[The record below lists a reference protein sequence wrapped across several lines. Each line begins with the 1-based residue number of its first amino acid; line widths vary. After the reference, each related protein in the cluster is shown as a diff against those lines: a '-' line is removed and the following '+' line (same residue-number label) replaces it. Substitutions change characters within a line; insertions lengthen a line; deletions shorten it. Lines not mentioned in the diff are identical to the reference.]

1 MRLFYFL
8 ARNISYTFAVVCFIS
23 VVGYFE
29 GLYTYLIAS
38 SFILASYQKI
48 FRIFLQWLPLI
59 FAIMTFIFFIF
70 AGILT
75 PVKIPAFLRRH
86 RRIDA
91 SFKKGFED
99 ETLHKQLYGDF
110 SDLVMNTTT
119 SCVFFTVFIAISMI
133 SVIFYKFY
141 LTGELTLYEARTM
154 IKIVVLATIMFML
167 VYGITAHL
175 FGEFLTN
182 NERSHLYNQVLR
194 KGELIKPHALFSVS
208 VNFGFFVIVMVIII
222 FTFAALLERI
232 KVLENENNL
241 LIIAFLVIAVASS
254 FFFVRINSGSIL
266 SILTDMARV
275 TKEIATGHRAGFR
288 VLSLGKEFS
297 YIEYALMEMAWE
309 IDEHRRNL
317 ELKVQERTEDLE
329 RTMNELKLRDEQI
342 QKQLDMASV
351 IQRSILPS
359 RLDDWNEL
367 KFAVRYR
374 AMEKIG
380 GDFYDVFQL
389 KDNKIGVLMADVS
402 GHGIPAA
409 LVTAMAKISFG
420 NAGTVYSSP
429 KRIFQE
435 VNRNIIDHMKTQDY
449 MTCFMVA
456 IDDDYNV
463 TYSNASHQ
471 KAILLH
477 SEKGE
482 VEYLDT
488 NGLFLG
494 ALEEARDTYEEKIA
508 KLDYGDRL
516 ILYTD
521 GIPEAQNELK
531 QEYSHERFEASILK
545 HKEEDL
551 ETFIDSLLIDVREHI
566 GRMGAIDD
574 ISILVVE
581 LALDEAVDIIK
592 YSKKLISSHKYLE
605 AIDMLETGLNKYPD
619 NQKILYNLGKN
630 YFRVNNFNKT
640 VQTLDRY
647 IENDKKNKFA
657 FYILGAAHYQM
668 MDYRTAIEKFNFALS
683 IDPNMANALFAL
695 GMCYKNLG
703 SYDEAIQIFERV
715 MNIDAGNKMAL
726 FEIKQVEKLKGM
738 ESSTS

>member
-1 MRLFYFL
+1 MRIFYFL
-8 ARNISYTFAVVCFIS
+8 ARNISYTFAVAFFIS
-23 VVGYFE
+23 IVGFFE
-29 GLYTYLIAS
+29 GIYLYLIAS
-38 SFILASYQKI
+38 SFILTSYEKI
-48 FRIFLQWLPLI
+48 FGIFLQWLPII
-59 FAIMTFIFFIF
+59 FGFNLMVYYIFSGFF
-70 AGILT
+70 T
-75 PVKIPAFLRRH
+75 PVKIPAFMKRH
-86 RRIDA
+86 RRIN
-91 SFKKGFED
+91 SEFNSQFKNSESIKE
-99 ETLHKQLYGDF
+99 LYGDF
-110 SDLVMNTTT
+110 SDLVMNNTTA
-119 SCVFFTVFIAISMI
+119 SAFFTVSIAAGMMLVS
-133 SVIFYKFY
+133 FYKFY
-141 LTGELTLYEARTM
+141 FTGEISYFEARTM
-154 IKIVVLATIMFML
+154 IKMIIIATIMFML

-182 NERSHLYNQVLR
+182 NERAFLYNEILK
-194 KGELIKPHALFSVS
+194 KGELIKPHALISVK
-208 VNFGFFVIVMVIII
+208 VNFGFFIFVMVIII

-232 KVLENENNL
+232 KILQQWNNIIIVLF
-241 LIIAFLVIAVASS
+241 LIIGVASA
-254 FFFVRINSGSIL
+254 FFFVSINSGSIL
-266 SILTDMARV
+266 KILADMARV
-275 TKEIATGHRAGFR
+275 TREIASGNKAAFR

-309 IDEHRRNL
+309 IDEHRKNL

-329 RTMNELKLRDEQI
+329 RTMNELKIRDEQI

-389 KDNKIGVLMADVS
+389 KDNKIGILMADVS

-420 NAGTVYSSP
+420 NAGTLFSSP
-429 KRIFQE
+429 RRIFQE
-435 VNRNIIDHMKTQDY
+435 VNKNIIEHMKTQDY

-471 KAILLH
+471 KGILLH
-477 SEKGE
+477 SEKNE
-482 VEYLDT
+482 IEYLDT

-494 ALEEARDTYEEKIA
+494 ALEEARDTYEDKITN
-508 KLDYGDRL
+508 LEYGDRL

-521 GIPEAQNELK
+521 GIPEAQNESK
-531 QEYSHERFEASILK
+531 EEYSNERFESSILQ
-545 HKEEDL
+545 HKEEEL

-566 GRMGAIDD
+566 GNMGAIDD
-574 ISILVVE
+574 ISILVIE
-581 LALDEAVDIIK
+581 LAWDEAIDIIK
-592 YSKKLISSHKYLE
+592 YSKKMINSHKYLE
-605 AIDMLETGLNKYPD
+605 AIEMLESGLTKYPD

-630 YFRVNNFNKT
+630 YFRINNFSKT
-640 VQTLDRY
+640 VQTLDKF

-657 FYILGAAHYQM
+657 YYINGAAHYQM
-668 MDYRTAIEKFNFALS
+668 MDYRSAIEKFNFALG
-683 IDPNMANALFAL
+683 IDPNMSNALFAL
-695 GMCYKNLG
+695 GMCYKNLAE
-703 SYDEAIQIFERV
+703 YDEATQIFERV

-726 FEIKQVEKLKGM
+726 FEIKQIEKLKGM
-738 ESSTS
+738 DNSVS

>member
-8 ARNISYTFAVVCFIS
+8 ARNISYTFAVAFFIS
-23 VVGYFE
+23 VVGFFE
-29 GLYTYLIAS
+29 GFYLYLIAS
-38 SFILASYQKI
+38 SFILTSYEKI
-48 FRIFLQWLPLI
+48 FRLFLQWLPVVFCVVSISYYI
-59 FAIMTFIFFIF
+59 FSGLF
-70 AGILT
+70 T
-75 PVKIPAFLRRH
+75 PIRIPAVMKRH
-86 RRIDA
+86 RRINRV
-91 SFKKGFED
+91 FKENLKTDDPVKEI
-99 ETLHKQLYGDF
+99 YGDF
-110 SDLVMNTTT
+110 SDLVMNNTTA
-119 SCVFFTVFIAISMI
+119 SAFYAIFIALGMI
-133 SVIFYKFY
+133 LIAFFKYY
-141 LTGELTLYEARTM
+141 ITGELTIIDARTM
-154 IKIVVLATIMFML
+154 IKMIVLATIMFML

-182 NERSHLYNQVLR
+182 NERAHLYNEVL
-194 KGELIKPHALFSVS
+194 KQGELIKPHALISVKI
-208 VNFGFFVIVMVIII
+208 NFQFFMIVMVIII

-232 KVLENENNL
+232 KILQQQNNIL
-241 LIIAFLVIAVASS
+241 IVVFLIIALASA
-254 FFFVRINSGSIL
+254 FFFIRINAGSIL
-266 SILTDMARV
+266 SILSDMARV
-275 TKEIATGHRAGFR
+275 TREIASGNRAGFR

-309 IDEHRRNL
+309 IDEHRKNL

-389 KDNKIGVLMADVS
+389 KDNKIGILMADVS

-420 NAGTVYSSP
+420 NAGTLFSSP
-429 KRIFQE
+429 RRIFQE

-482 VEYLDT
+482 VDYLDT

-494 ALEEARDTYEEKIA
+494 ALEEARDTYEEKITT
-508 KLDYGDRL
+508 LEYGDRL

-521 GIPEAQNELK
+521 GIPEAQNEAK
-531 QEYSHERFEASILK
+531 EEYSHERFEASILK

-551 ETFIDSLLIDVREHI
+551 ESFIDSLLVDVRDHI
-566 GRMGAIDD
+566 GTMGAIDD

-581 LALDEAVDIIK
+581 LAWDEAIDIIK
-592 YSKKLISSHKYLE
+592 YSKKMINSHKYLE
-605 AIDMLETGLNKYPD
+605 AIDMLESGLKKYPD

-630 YFRVNNFNKT
+630 YFRINNFSKA

-657 FYILGAAHYQM
+657 FYINGAAHYQM
-668 MDYRTAIEKFNFALS
+668 MDYRTAIEKFNLALGL
-683 IDPNMANALFAL
+683 DPNMSNALFAL
-695 GMCYKNLG
+695 GMCYKNL
-703 SYDEAIQIFERV
+703 SEYEEATQIFERV

-726 FEIKQVEKLKGM
+726 FEIKQIEKLKGM
-738 ESSTS
+738 DSSTS

>member
-1 MRLFYFL
+1 MRLFYFF
-8 ARNISYTFAVVCFIS
+8 ARYISYTFAVAFFIS
-23 VVGYFE
+23 IVGFFE
-29 GLYTYLIAS
+29 CIYLYLIAS
-38 SFILASYQKI
+38 SFILTSYEKI
-48 FRIFLQWLPLI
+48 FRIFLQWLPVILSVVTISYLI
-59 FAIMTFIFFIF
+59 FSGLF
-70 AGILT
+70 T
-75 PVKIPAFLRRH
+75 PIKIPAFLKRH
-86 RRIDA
+86 RKINRV
-91 SFKKGFED
+91 FKADIKTDDSLRE
-99 ETLHKQLYGDF
+99 LYGDF
-110 SDLVMNTTT
+110 SDLVMNNTAA
-119 SCVFFTVFIAISMI
+119 SAFFSVAIALGMIGVVFF
-133 SVIFYKFY
+133 KFY
-141 LTGELTLYEARTM
+141 LMGEISIFEARTM
-154 IKIVVLATIMFML
+154 IKMIVLATIMFML

-175 FGEFLTN
+175 FGEYLTN
-182 NERSHLYNQVLR
+182 NERAHLYNEVL
-194 KGELIKPHALFSVS
+194 KQGELIKPHALISVKI
-208 VNFGFFVIVMVIII
+208 NFQFFIIVMVIII

-232 KVLENENNL
+232 KILQQENEI
-241 LIIAFLVIAVASS
+241 LIVVFLIIAVAST
-254 FFFVRINSGSIL
+254 FFFIRINAGSIL

-275 TKEIATGHRAGFR
+275 TKEIASGNRAAFR
-288 VLSLGKEFS
+288 VLSLGKEFA
-297 YIEYALMEMAWE
+297 YIEYELMEMAWE
-309 IDEHRRNL
+309 IDEHRKNL

-329 RTMNELKLRDEQI
+329 RTMNELKMRDEQI

-367 KFAVRYR
+367 KFSVRYM

-389 KDNKIGVLMADVS
+389 KDNKIGILMADVS

-420 NAGTVYSSP
+420 NAGTLYSSP
-429 KRIFQE
+429 RRIFQE

-477 SEKGE
+477 AEKGE

-494 ALEEARDTYEEKIA
+494 ALEEARDTYEEKITR
-508 KLDYGDRL
+508 LEYGDRL

-521 GIPEAQNELK
+521 GIPESQNESK
-531 QEYSHERFEASILK
+531 EEYSHERFEASILH
-545 HKEEDL
+545 HKEEEL
-551 ETFIDSLLIDVREHI
+551 ETFIDSLLADVRDHI

-581 LALDEAVDIIK
+581 LAWDEAIDIIK
-592 YSKKLISSHKYLE
+592 YSKKMISSHKYLE
-605 AIDMLETGLNKYPD
+605 AIEMLESGLNKYPD

-630 YFRVNNFNKT
+630 YFRINNFSKA

-657 FYILGAAHYQM
+657 YYILGAAHYQM
-668 MDYRTAIEKFNFALS
+668 MDFRTAIDKFNLALG
-683 IDPNMANALFAL
+683 IDPNMTNALFAL

-703 SYDEAIQIFERV
+703 NFDDATQIFERV

-726 FEIKQVEKLKGM
+726 FEIKQIEKLKAM
-738 ESSTS
+738 ENPAS